1 MELVRDV
8 LEHKGYDVFSVHP
21 ESTVL
26 EALKILEARNI
37 GALLVVDKHANLK
50 GIFSERDYARK
61 IVLQGKASAET
72 PVKDIMTTQVFCV
85 SPSQTIE
92 SCMALMTQKRVRHLP
107 VVDNEKLVGVISI
120 GDVVKAL
127 LHEKDMLIEQLEHYI
142 MGSV

>member
-26 EALKILEARNI
+26 EALKVLEARNI

-61 IVLQGKASAET
+61 IILQGKASADT
-72 PVKDIMTTQVFCV
+72 HVKDVMTTQVFCV
-85 SPSQTIE
+85 SSGQTIE

-107 VVDNEKLVGVISI
+107 VVDDDKLVGLISI

-127 LHEKDMLIEQLEHYI
+127 LHEKDLLIEQLEHYI